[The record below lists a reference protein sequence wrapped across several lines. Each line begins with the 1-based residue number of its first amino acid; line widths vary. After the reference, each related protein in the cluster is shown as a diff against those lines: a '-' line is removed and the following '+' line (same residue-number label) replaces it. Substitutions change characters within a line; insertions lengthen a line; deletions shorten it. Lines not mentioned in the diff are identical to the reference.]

1 MTDKQAP
8 LFDPAFREKFDA
20 LVQWRRDVRRFRTD
34 PVDPAH
40 VDQLVAQA
48 CLSPSVGN
56 CQPWRFVL
64 VEDPAMRAAVRDNF
78 KRSNAEALSA
88 YAEGRAALYAR
99 LKLAGLDDAPVQLAV
114 FADPET
120 PYGHGL
126 GRRSMPEMLE
136 YSVVGAVQTL
146 WLAAR
151 TRGLGVGWVSI
162 LDPKPMN
169 AALDAPKPWR
179 LIAYLCIG
187 YPMEEHTD
195 PELERAGW
203 QDRVDPAAFLFRR

>member
-64 VEDPAMRAAVRDNF
+64 VEDP
-78 KRSNAEALSA
+78 
-88 YAEGRAALYAR
+88 
-99 LKLAGLDDAPVQLAV
+99 
-114 FADPET
+114 
-120 PYGHGL
+120 
-126 GRRSMPEMLE
+126 
-136 YSVVGAVQTL
+136 
-146 WLAAR
+146 
-151 TRGLGVGWVSI
+151 
-162 LDPKPMN
+162 
-169 AALDAPKPWR
+169 
-179 LIAYLCIG
+179 
-187 YPMEEHTD
+187 
-195 PELERAGW
+195 
-203 QDRVDPAAFLFRR
+203 